1 MHTMAPGSE
10 SAPPDGDDTEVAAP
24 VATIRL
30 YIARTT
36 PNSVRAEQRLMALMK
51 ELGNTV
57 SSVRV
62 EIVDVFN
69 HPKRAIIDGIIVT
82 PTVVC
87 IRGRERTSIMGD
99 LTDITQLAAL
109 LRRWDYAPESVCA

>member
-1 MHTMAPGSE
+1 MRTMAQGSKP
-10 SAPPDGDDTEVAAP
+10 APPGGDDVKAA
-24 VATIRL
+24 ALFGIIRL

-51 ELGNTV
+51 ELGDTV
-57 SSVRV
+57 SLVTI

-69 HPKRAIIDGIIVT
+69 HPKRAITDSIIVT
-82 PTVVC
+82 PTVLC

-99 LTDITQLAAL
+99 LTDSTQLAAVL
-109 LRRWDYAPESVCA
+109 QRWDSAPESVCA